1 MVRRMAAFFKR
12 IWSWWTYENLVFNT
26 TTITSTSRLLTK
38 KELAEMN
45 KGFDDISAAMD
56 RMSKTLGRIR

>member
-12 IWSWWTYENLVFNT
+12 FWSWFTYENLVIHT
-26 TTITSTSRLLTK
+26 TTTTTTTRALT
-38 KELAEMN
+38 EEEIAALG